1 MTKESKQV
9 LHKAMD
15 LPPIARAELV
25 EEILASFDFPG
36 RQEIDDLWSREA
48 EERIDAFERG
58 DISVKSAK
66 KVFDEIDRQ
75 Q

>member
-25 EEILASFDFPG
+25 EEILASFDFPS
-36 RQEIDDLWSREA
+36 RQRIDDLWSSEA

-58 DISVKSAK
+58 DISSKSAK

-75 Q
+75 